1 MKKATLEDQIRSY
14 LRAFPAEDVERFML
28 SMKMVLVGNAW
39 APRGKGSA
47 DVRRTDLRRTMD
59 AAAAF
64 KKISMDSLSGDFRR
78 PLILDAVV
86 SIVDTGALEQF
97 KSGFGGEQSPLFEA
111 WTAMMPYLNSFI
123 RELNDE
129 IARKRPKSRGRKQS
143 SSDGTLRLIG
153 AIYTHIF
160 GELPS
165 STEGSAFYNIAVKIL
180 RQKNVQRPVQ
190 AAIAS
195 LKGDAQR
202 TKLPRK

>member
-1 MKKATLEDQIRSY
+1 
-14 LRAFPAEDVERFML
+14 
-28 SMKMVLVGNAW
+28 
-39 APRGKGSA
+39 
-47 DVRRTDLRRTMD
+47 MD

-64 KKISMDSLSGDFRR
+64 KEISLDAFSGDFLR
-78 PLILDAVV
+78 PMMLDPLA
-86 SIVDTGALEQF
+86 SIVDTGGLEQF
-97 KSGFGGEQSPLFEA
+97 KTEPPRWMEELSPLFLA
-111 WTAMMPYLNSFI
+111 WNEMMPYLNTFM

-129 IARKRPKSRGRKQS
+129 IERKRPKSRGRKQS